1 MSEDI
6 QQVTVVV
13 ELGEDATPDEVNSAT
28 TQLIRELQ
36 NSDAETVEKVQS
48 DELAEGA
55 KGDPIT
61 LGAVALALGAA
72 AAPDIVKIIG
82 SWLGRR
88 QSNSVSLKIKLGDDE
103 IEFTTAASASP
114 EELEVLTN
122 RFATLLKK
130 HSTGGEQPD
139 E

>member
-13 ELGEDATPDEVNSAT
+13 ELGEDATPEEVNDAT
-28 TQLIRELQ
+28 TQLIRQLQ

-72 AAPDIVKIIG
+72 AAPEIAKIIG

-114 EELEVLTN
+114 DELEALTD